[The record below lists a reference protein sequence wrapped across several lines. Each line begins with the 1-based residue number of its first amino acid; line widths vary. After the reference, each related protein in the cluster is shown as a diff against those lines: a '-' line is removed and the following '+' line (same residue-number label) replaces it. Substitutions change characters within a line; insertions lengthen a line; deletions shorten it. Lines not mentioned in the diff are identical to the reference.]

1 VCQSETSA
9 DSEHKETEEEDH
21 GGIPMYLKMHI
32 SAHAPDEIGKLHL
45 LPSQEYGG
53 VDQLQEDVARCL
65 L

>member
-1 VCQSETSA
+1 
-9 DSEHKETEEEDH
+9 
-21 GGIPMYLKMHI
+21 MYLKMHI